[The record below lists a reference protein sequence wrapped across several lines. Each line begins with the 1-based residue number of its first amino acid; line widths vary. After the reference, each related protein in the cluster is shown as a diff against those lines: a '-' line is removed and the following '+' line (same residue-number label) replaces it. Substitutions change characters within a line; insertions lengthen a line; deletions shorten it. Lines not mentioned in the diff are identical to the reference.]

1 MPTRENALRYIPEHT
16 GKRLEF
22 VGWCMFWIALLA
34 GGWTT
39 YYFGELPD
47 LGSALSG
54 RPGRTFRSWQLTG
67 LYGCATFFAVGVSY
81 AIAKFGTVVRWLEDR
96 D

>member
-1 MPTRENALRYIPEHT
+1 MPTHENALRYIPEHT

-22 VGWCMFWIALLA
+22 VGWCMFWIALVA
-34 GGWTT
+34 GCWTT

-67 LYGCATFFAVGVSY
+67 LRLGHFFRSRNFIRYCEIRHSCPLA
-81 AIAKFGTVVRWLEDR
+81 
-96 D
+96 